1 MNLFSRRTRPKVIF
15 NNRPSFHNQQPQ
27 FVPVYT
33 HVIDQPIEPVA
44 ETHNLDVEVSSVIE
58 TADLAIDTGSPL
70 PIEPTPLTI
79 INTIVES
86 TEIHYMA
93 VPETPDVAVPETPD
107 VAVPETPEEPV
118 PETPDVA
125 VPETPVVAVPET
137 PEEPAP
143 ETPEEPA
150 PETPEEPAP
159 EIPEEP
165 APETPEEPA
174 PETPVVAVP
183 ETPVVAVPETPE
195 EPAPET
201 PEEPAPETPEEP
213 VSETPVVAVSGTP
226 EEPAP
231 ETPEEPVSE
240 TPVVA
245 VSETP
250 EEPAPETP
258 EEPAPETP
266 EEPAPETPVVAVPE
280 TPVVAVPETPV
291 VAVPETPEEP
301 VPETP
306 EEPVPETPEEPVPE
320 TPAALDIHYDNLP
333 TFYIFGDSHAFYNF
347 NDLRYDDVTLT
358 YINCWKS
365 GSSISSVVKT
375 NIIPNYK
382 SDYLD
387 PNNAFLFCY
396 GENKLNI
403 YIKEESESGKNE
415 DDIIQDLVNQFFSVV
430 TNTITTCRKIIVMA
444 LIPPTEFEFTTT
456 KFREPTTLTN
466 SYEERVRY
474 QQKMNQSLNNK
485 CSEIGALFFHPF
497 STYTNDNGCLK
508 NEFIKSNVHI
518 NNNKPILKAFSEQIL
533 SVL

>member
-1 MNLFSRRTRPKVIF
+1 MY

-27 FVPVYT
+27 FIPVYT

-58 TADLAIDTGSPL
+58 TADLAI
-70 PIEPTPLTI
+70 EPTPFTI

-86 TEIHYMA
+86 TEIHDMVVVETSEEPAPETLDVAVPEIPEVA
-93 VPETPDVAVPETPD
+93 VPETPDVAVPETHEEP
-107 VAVPETPEEPV
+107 APETPEEPV

-125 VPETPVVAVPET
+125 VPETHEEPAPETPEEPVPETPEVAVPET

-143 ETPEEPA
+143 ETPEEPVPETPEVA
-150 PETPEEPAP
+150 VPETPEEPV
-159 EIPEEP
+159 
-165 APETPEEPA
+165 PETPEEP
-174 PETPVVAVP
+174 VP
-183 ETPVVAVPETPE
+183 ETPEVAVPETPE

-201 PEEPAPETPEEP
+201 PE
-213 VSETPVVAVSGTP
+213 VV
-226 EEPAP
+226 
-231 ETPEEPVSE
+231 
-240 TPVVA
+240 
-245 VSETP
+245 
-250 EEPAPETP
+250 
-258 EEPAPETP
+258 
-266 EEPAPETPVVAVPE
+266 VPE
-280 TPVVAVPETPV
+280 TPD

-320 TPAALDIHYDNLP
+320 TPDEPAPETPDVAVVNIKYDNLP

-358 YINCWKS
+358 YIICWKS
-365 GSSISSVVKT
+365 GSSISSIVKA
-375 NIIPNYK
+375 NNIPNYK

-444 LIPPTEFEFTTT
+444 LIPPTEFEFTNT
-456 KFREPTTLTN
+456 KFREPTTITN

-497 STYTNDNGCLK
+497 SSYTNDNGCLK

>member
-44 ETHNLDVEVSSVIE
+44 ET
-58 TADLAIDTGSPL
+58 
-70 PIEPTPLTI
+70 
-79 INTIVES
+79 
-86 TEIHYMA
+86 
-93 VPETPDVAVPETPD
+93 PDM
-107 VAVPETPEEPV
+107 
-118 PETPDVA
+118 
-125 VPETPVVAVPET
+125 AVPET

-159 EIPEEP
+159 ETPDLAVTETPDVAVTETPDVAVTETPDVTVPETPDVAVTETPEEP
-165 APETPEEPA
+165 VTETPEEPA
-174 PETPVVAVP
+174 PETPDLAVP
-183 ETPVVAVPETPE
+183 ETPDLA
-195 EPAPET
+195 
-201 PEEPAPETPEEP
+201 
-213 VSETPVVAVSGTP
+213 
-226 EEPAP
+226 
-231 ETPEEPVSE
+231 
-240 TPVVA
+240 
-245 VSETP
+245 
-250 EEPAPETP
+250 
-258 EEPAPETP
+258 
-266 EEPAPETPVVAVPE
+266 
-280 TPVVAVPETPV
+280 
-291 VAVPETPEEP
+291 
-301 VPETP
+301 
-306 EEPVPETPEEPVPE
+306 VPETPEEPVPE

-396 GENKLNI
+396 GENQLNI

-466 SYEERVRY
+466 AYEKRVRY

-497 STYTNDNGCLK
+497 SSYTNDNGCLK

-533 SVL
+533 TVL

>member
-1 MNLFSRRTRPKVIF
+1 MY

-27 FVPVYT
+27 FIPVYT

-58 TADLAIDTGSPL
+58 TADLAI
-70 PIEPTPLTI
+70 EPTPFTI

-86 TEIHYMA
+86 TEIHDMVVVETSEEPAPETLDVAVPEIPEVA
-93 VPETPDVAVPETPD
+93 VPETPDVAVPETHEEP
-107 VAVPETPEEPV
+107 APETPEEPV

-125 VPETPVVAVPET
+125 VPETHEEPAPETPEEPVPETPEVAVPET

-143 ETPEEPA
+143 ETPEEP
-150 PETPEEPAP
+150 
-159 EIPEEP
+159 
-165 APETPEEPA
+165 
-174 PETPVVAVP
+174 
-183 ETPVVAVPETPE
+183 VPETPE
-195 EPAPET
+195 
-201 PEEPAPETPEEP
+201 
-213 VSETPVVAVSGTP
+213 
-226 EEPAP
+226 
-231 ETPEEPVSE
+231 
-240 TPVVA
+240 
-245 VSETP
+245 
-250 EEPAPETP
+250 
-258 EEPAPETP
+258 
-266 EEPAPETPVVAVPE
+266 
-280 TPVVAVPETPV
+280 

-306 EEPVPETPEEPVPE
+306 EEPVPETPDEPAPE
-320 TPAALDIHYDNLP
+320 TPDVAVVNIKYDNLP

-358 YINCWKS
+358 YIICWKS
-365 GSSISSVVKT
+365 GSSISSIVKA
-375 NIIPNYK
+375 NNIPNYK

-444 LIPPTEFEFTTT
+444 LIPPTEFEFTNT
-456 KFREPTTLTN
+456 KFREPTTITN

-497 STYTNDNGCLK
+497 SSYTNDNGCLK

>member
-1 MNLFSRRTRPKVIF
+1 MY

-70 PIEPTPLTI
+70 PIEPTTLNI

-86 TEIHYMA
+86 TEIH
-93 VPETPDVAVPETPD
+93 DVV
-107 VAVPETPEEPV
+107 
-118 PETPDVA
+118 
-125 VPETPVVAVPET
+125 VPET

-150 PETPEEPAP
+150 PETPDVAVP
-159 EIPEEP
+159 ETPDVAVPETHEEP
-165 APETPEEPA
+165 APETPEEPV
-174 PETPVVAVP
+174 PETPEVAVP
-183 ETPVVAVPETPE
+183 ETPEEPVPETTE

-213 VSETPVVAVSGTP
+213 V
-226 EEPAP
+226 
-231 ETPEEPVSE
+231 
-240 TPVVA
+240 
-245 VSETP
+245 
-250 EEPAPETP
+250 
-258 EEPAPETP
+258 
-266 EEPAPETPVVAVPE
+266 
-280 TPVVAVPETPV
+280 
-291 VAVPETPEEP
+291 PETPEEP

-306 EEPVPETPEEPVPE
+306 DEPAPETPDV
-320 TPAALDIHYDNLP
+320 AVVNIKYDNLP

-365 GSSISSVVKT
+365 GSSISSIVKA
-375 NIIPNYK
+375 NNIPNFK

-396 GENKLNI
+396 GENQLNI

-415 DDIIQDLVNQFFSVV
+415 DDIILELVNQFFSVI
-430 TNTITTCRKIIVMA
+430 TNQCTTCRKIIVMA

-466 SYEERVRY
+466 AYEERVRY
-474 QQKMNQSLNNK
+474 QQKMNQFLNNK

-497 STYTNDNGCLK
+497 SSYTNDNGCLK

-518 NNNKPILKAFSEQIL
+518 SNNIPILNAFYEQIL
-533 SVL
+533 AIL

>member
-1 MNLFSRRTRPKVIF
+1 MNLFSRRTRPKVMY

-27 FVPVYT
+27 FIPVYT

-70 PIEPTPLTI
+70 PIEPTPFTI

-86 TEIHYMA
+86 TEIHDMVVVETSEEPAPETLDVA
-93 VPETPDVAVPETPD
+93 VPEIPEVAVPETPD

-125 VPETPVVAVPET
+125 VPETPEVAVPETPEEPVPETPEEPVPETPEVAVPET

-143 ETPEEPA
+143 ETPE
-150 PETPEEPAP
+150 
-159 EIPEEP
+159 
-165 APETPEEPA
+165 
-174 PETPVVAVP
+174 VVVP
-183 ETPVVAVPETPE
+183 ETPDVAVPETPE
-195 EPAPET
+195 EPVPET
-201 PEEPAPETPEEP
+201 PEEP
-213 VSETPVVAVSGTP
+213 
-226 EEPAP
+226 
-231 ETPEEPVSE
+231 
-240 TPVVA
+240 
-245 VSETP
+245 
-250 EEPAPETP
+250 
-258 EEPAPETP
+258 
-266 EEPAPETPVVAVPE
+266 
-280 TPVVAVPETPV
+280 VPETPV

-306 EEPVPETPEEPVPE
+306 EEPAPETPEEPVPETPEEPVPE
-320 TPAALDIHYDNLP
+320 TPDVAVPETPDVAVVNIKYDNLP

-396 GENKLNI
+396 GENQLNI

-466 SYEERVRY
+466 AYEERVRY

-497 STYTNDNGCLK
+497 SSYTNDNGCLK

-533 SVL
+533 SVI

>member
-1 MNLFSRRTRPKVIF
+1 MY

-27 FVPVYT
+27 FIPVYT

-70 PIEPTPLTI
+70 PIEPTPFTI

-86 TEIHYMA
+86 TEIHDMVVVETSEEPAPETLDVA
-93 VPETPDVAVPETPD
+93 VPEIPEVAVPETPD

-125 VPETPVVAVPET
+125 VPETPEVAVPETPEEPVPETPEEPVPETPEVAVPET

-143 ETPEEPA
+143 ETPE
-150 PETPEEPAP
+150 
-159 EIPEEP
+159 
-165 APETPEEPA
+165 
-174 PETPVVAVP
+174 VVVP
-183 ETPVVAVPETPE
+183 ETPDVAVPETPE
-195 EPAPET
+195 EPVPET
-201 PEEPAPETPEEP
+201 PEEP
-213 VSETPVVAVSGTP
+213 
-226 EEPAP
+226 
-231 ETPEEPVSE
+231 
-240 TPVVA
+240 
-245 VSETP
+245 
-250 EEPAPETP
+250 
-258 EEPAPETP
+258 
-266 EEPAPETPVVAVPE
+266 
-280 TPVVAVPETPV
+280 VPETPV

-306 EEPVPETPEEPVPE
+306 EEPAPETPEEPVPETPEEPVPE
-320 TPAALDIHYDNLP
+320 TPDVAVPETPDVAVVNIKYDNLP

-396 GENKLNI
+396 GENQLNI

-466 SYEERVRY
+466 AYEERVRY

-497 STYTNDNGCLK
+497 SSYTNDNGCLK

-533 SVL
+533 SVI

>member
-125 VPETPVVAVPET
+125 VPETPVVAVP
-137 PEEPAP
+137 
-143 ETPEEPA
+143 
-150 PETPEEPAP
+150 
-159 EIPEEP
+159 
-165 APETPEEPA
+165 
-174 PETPVVAVP
+174 
-183 ETPVVAVPETPE
+183 
-195 EPAPET
+195 
-201 PEEPAPETPEEP
+201 
-213 VSETPVVAVSGTP
+213 
-226 EEPAP
+226 
-231 ETPEEPVSE
+231 
-240 TPVVA
+240 
-245 VSETP
+245 ETP